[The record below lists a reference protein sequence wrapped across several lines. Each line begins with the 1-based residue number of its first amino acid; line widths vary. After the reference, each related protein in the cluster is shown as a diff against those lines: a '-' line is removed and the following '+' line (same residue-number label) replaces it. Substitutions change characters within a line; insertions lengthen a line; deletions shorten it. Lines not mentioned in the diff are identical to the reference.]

1 MINAISL
8 RKIFK
13 ASALPTVVLLPDA
26 PRFTI
31 AEVNDP
37 ILKNTFIK
45 EEDLIGKGLFE
56 AFPENPNEQF
66 SNSVPNLSK
75 SLQKVIETKHPDK
88 MGIQKYDVAL
98 KGKGEYE
105 ERYWQV
111 ENVPVLSD
119 DNEVQYILHTTID
132 VTDSVLLEKEKDAQS
147 SLSDE
152 AFRTLIQ
159 EGSDLIGIVDENTNY
174 KYVSPSFE
182 SVLGYVAE
190 DFIGKNGL
198 DLIHPDDRDLVFAE
212 FSKLDKQKR
221 VTIPPCRFR
230 DKNGDWHWIETVAT
244 NLTNDPKIG
253 GIVAVSRDI
262 TEWVNAEEEV
272 RLSEE
277 KYKLLF
283 HSSPIPKWVY
293 SLDTFKFLDVSET
306 AIKDYGYTK
315 EEFLNM
321 TIKDIRPKEEIEE
334 LLEAR
339 KSITDRNG
347 IIHFGMFTHCKKD
360 GTKIKVEVSGHKF
373 SFQGKDCMMIAA
385 IDVTER
391 ENALRLLND
400 NQEKLLAAQNIAK
413 IGYFKVDLINHNMF
427 WSDKLYEIWGVDK
440 GNFKITYQNF
450 FKTIHPDDAQK
461 FEEARSNAISNGT
474 AMDLE
479 FRVIQPDGSIKWVH
493 EKGGTSKDEK
503 GNLAT
508 FEGTVQDV
516 TESKLLKLSLEERN
530 QRYKYVTQA
539 TFDAIWD
546 WDLVTDECFWGEGF
560 QTTFGY
566 DAKTLRSDKSFW
578 TKHAHP
584 EDLDRVSE
592 EIERAVN
599 SKKSNWLIEYRF
611 QKADNSYVDVLDRC
625 IIIRDKNDKAIRMV
639 GAMQDISEKK
649 TLLQLLDKANRLA
662 RIGSWEIDV
671 ESGSVYW
678 SDITKEI
685 RETGPDFKP
694 TLQIGI
700 SRFKEGYSRDTI
712 IRRVKESIKNG
723 RPWEEDLQIYTEKGN
738 LKWIRTIGK
747 AEIVNGKCVKVFGSF
762 QDIDEQ
768 KRAEIDI
775 HKLFQEKNTILE
787 SIGDAFFAVDKSWIV
802 TYWNNHAESMLQ
814 IPKKKILGNY
824 LWDVFSESV
833 DSFSYKKYHEALQT
847 NKKVV
852 FEDYFPPL
860 DKWFEISAYPSEN
873 GLSVYFKDIT
883 ERKISQMQLNEL
895 HANLEKTANDLA
907 VSNHELEQF
916 AYIASHDLQ
925 EPLRMISS
933 FLTQLEKKYSDVIDA
948 KGKQYIYF
956 AVDGAKRMRQIILDL
971 LEFSRVGRF
980 EGELQEVNT
989 NDVVEEIISLSK
1001 KQIEETGATIHFEN
1015 LPVVKSHKSPLRQ
1028 VIQNLVSNALKYQQ
1042 PGKPPVIHISAKEF
1056 PAYWQF
1062 SVQDNGIGIKPEYFD
1077 RIFVI
1082 FQRLHNKDE
1091 YSGTGMGLAIVKKI
1105 VEAMGGNIW
1114 IESKEGE
1121 GSIFFFTIKR

>member
-75 SLQKVIETKHPDK
+75 SLQKVIETKQPDK

-98 KGKGEYE
+98 KGNGEYE

-111 ENVPVLSD
+111 ENIPVLSD
-119 DNEVQYILHTTID
+119 RNEVQYILHTTID
-132 VTDSVLLEKEKDAQS
+132 VTDSVLLEKKKDAQS

-159 EGSDLIGIVDENTNY
+159 EGSDLIGIVDENANY

-306 AIKDYGYTK
+306 AIKNYGYTK

-516 TESKLLKLSLEERN
+516 TESKLLKLSLEESN

-712 IRRVKESIKNG
+712 IKRVKESIKNG